1 MNIATAFSR
10 RGTRASNRDQT
21 GETIGERS
29 ACFVVC
35 DGIAGLPGGEVAAEL
50 ARNSIISRFDGD
62 KHLNAQHIRDYVQ
75 TANRTILSE
84 QQAVQDYRRMGTTLV
99 SLFIDRDYGTA
110 YWAHAGDSRLYLFR
124 RGWLWHVTT
133 DHSPVQQMKDAGHQT
148 DNLNSNLLYLALGI
162 ENGGPEASY
171 SDVVQVEDGDAFLLC
186 TDGFWHGVS
195 EEQMKQSLHMVNT
208 PEEWL
213 TLMNQIIQKNG
224 EQEGMRRITTPP
236 RRYGWATLRTPL
248 CCIPSLM
255 QHNFFPAELIRH
267 TRNDMKLWL
276 SGLALLAVTST
287 AQAENFRIVQS
298 PAQKLDI
305 WIDNIKDNTPQSW
318 CKPEVALRIVANGK
332 KDVSVLENFVPRLG
346 SLLEHQCSKVNTL
359 SWTLNDPAGTTL
371 AQGTAAKAQE
381 WALVVKQQQATPA
394 VTTTTASGAL
404 MPPDQNVATHTV
416 AADRTPWQEF
426 TLQTAVTCA
435 PSGKA
440 AHPHRRS
447 LFRILIP
454 PSAAMAAGSAVTP

>member
-1 MNIATAFSR
+1 
-10 RGTRASNRDQT
+10 
-21 GETIGERS
+21 
-29 ACFVVC
+29 
-35 DGIAGLPGGEVAAEL
+35 
-50 ARNSIISRFDGD
+50 
-62 KHLNAQHIRDYVQ
+62 
-75 TANRTILSE
+75 
-84 QQAVQDYRRMGTTLV
+84 
-99 SLFIDRDYGTA
+99 
-110 YWAHAGDSRLYLFR
+110 
-124 RGWLWHVTT
+124 
-133 DHSPVQQMKDAGHQT
+133 
-148 DNLNSNLLYLALGI
+148 
-162 ENGGPEASY
+162 
-171 SDVVQVEDGDAFLLC
+171 
-186 TDGFWHGVS
+186 
-195 EEQMKQSLHMVNT
+195 
-208 PEEWL
+208 
-213 TLMNQIIQKNG
+213 
-224 EQEGMRRITTPP
+224 
-236 RRYGWATLRTPL
+236 
-248 CCIPSLM
+248 
-255 QHNFFPAELIRH
+255 
-267 TRNDMKLWL
+267 MKLWL

-454 PSAAMAAGSAVTP
+454 PAAAMAAGSAVTP